1 MAVTYSDIFDDV
13 CQRIDNDIEPKGDSF
28 EGDGTTR
35 VLRLSNRGICEEA
48 AQLPLLYT
56 TTLGVDTELI
66 EDTDYVLDY
75 QAGTVNLS
83 AVVAEGTTLY
93 AEYYVR
99 YWSEQLLWRL
109 INQALQSL
117 YPSFYAITTLE
128 PTLDDTTNLY
138 PLTDDD
144 SREITRVLYV
154 EDLGSGTDYRLRPQ
168 AQYRVLRGPA
178 NALSLRLFDDPY
190 GTVTA
195 TCAARPAAFA
205 HVTDTL
211 TDLELPESM
220 RESIVLWTC
229 WQALTQKL
237 PRRVRND
244 TTTTIA
250 QEGRTTFFD
259 QVRQTTVFKALLD
272 AELQANH
279 MPPLT
284 ARGSL

>member
-1 MAVTYSDIFDDV
+1 MAVSYNDIFEDV
-13 CQRIDNDIEPKGDSF
+13 CQRIDNDLEPKGDSF
-28 EGDGTTR
+28 VGDGTTR
-35 VLRLSNRGICEEA
+35 VVRLSNRGICAGA

-56 TTLGVDTELI
+56 TTGGVDTELI
-66 EDTDYVLDY
+66 EDIDYTLDH
-75 QAGTVNLS
+75 QSGTVTLA
-83 AVVAEGTTLY
+83 AVVPEGTTLY

-109 INQALQSL
+109 VNQSLQSL

-128 PTLDDTTNLY
+128 PTLDDTTGLY

-144 SREITRVLYV
+144 SRELTRVLYA
-154 EDLGSGTDYRLRPQ
+154 EDVGGGSDYRLRPHG
-168 AQYRVLRGPA
+168 QYRVLRGEA
-178 NALSLRLFDDPY
+178 NALSLRLFETLS
-190 GTVTA
+190 GTLTVTCACRPGAFVSA
-195 TCAARPAAFA
+195 T
-205 HVTDTL
+205 TTL
-211 TDLELPESM
+211 DDLELPDSM

>member
-13 CQRIDNDIEPKGDSF
+13 CQRIDNDLEPRGDSF
-28 EGDGTTR
+28 AGDGVGR
-35 VLRLSNRGICEEA
+35 VLRLSNRGIVA
-48 AQLPLLYT
+48 DVVYAPLLYT
-56 TTLGVDTELI
+56 QLSGVDTTLTEGS
-66 EDTDYVLDY
+66 EYTLDY
-75 QAGTVNLS
+75 QAGTVTLD
-83 AVVAEGTTLY
+83 AVVPEGTTLY

-99 YWSEQLLWRL
+99 HWSEQLLWRL

-128 PTLDDTTNLY
+128 PTLDDETNLY
-138 PLTDDD
+138 PLIDDD
-144 SREITRVLYV
+144 GREITRVLYV

-205 HVTDTL
+205 DVTDTL